1 MGIRSKLVTAR
12 SPWIEYESENGLNIN
27 LDGEPM
33 LAKRFRVE
41 CRERALPV
49 SLPESPLLSSRLG
62 SV

>member
-1 MGIRSKLVTAR
+1 MELAAQ
-12 SPWIEYESENGLNIN
+12 SPWIEHESENGLNIN

-41 CRERALPV
+41 CRERALSV
-49 SLPESPLLSSRLG
+49 SLSESPLLASRLG